1 MYLLSSTNKQEAEQ
15 ILNLSE
21 EDKKQLKELA
31 RDTIKEVLFGKQKEQ
46 FQGSEILKEKRGAF
60 VTLKKKGKLKGCIG
74 YTRGVRPLYETVQ
87 EMAIQAAFH
96 DPRFA
101 PLEKKEW
108 KDIDIEISV
117 LTPMKKIEN
126 IDEIE
131 VGIHGLYI
139 EKGHNSG
146 LLLPQ
151 VATENNWD
159 RETFLD
165 YTCWKAGLQK
175 DAWKSPDTKIYIF
188 SADVF

>member
-1 MYLLSSTNKQEAEQ
+1 
-15 ILNLSE
+15 LNLSE

-31 RDTIKEVLFGKQKEQ
+31 RDTIEGVLFGKQKEQ
-46 FQGSEILKEKRGAF
+46 IKVSEILKEKRGAF
-60 VTLKKKGKLKGCIG
+60 VTLKKKGELKGCIG
-74 YTRGVRPLYETVQ
+74 YIRGVQPLHETIKK
-87 EMAIQAAFH
+87 MAAQAAFH

-117 LTPMKKIEN
+117 LTPMKKIQE

-131 VGIHGLYI
+131 VGVHGLYI

-151 VATENNWD
+151 VAVENQWN
-159 RETFLD
+159 RETFLN
-165 YTCWKAGLQK
+165 YTCWKAGLPD
-175 DAWKSPDTKIYIF
+175 DAWKSPNTDIYIF
-188 SADVF
+188 SADIF